1 MKTEQLREIEK
12 VYPSSN
18 FFSFSTHFPKD
29 KEKYVQE
36 AWPMVKSALEFY
48 DISCSLDLV
57 EGSMTISALR
67 WHVNEV
73 IFIQAR
79 IVLFL
84 FSTSTVSAPEA
95 IKYLGVRLFSIIKI
109 GFQVGGLCS
118 KYGIKR
124 ELFPELKAFLVGPN
138 CSYLKALQE
147 LTSCFVVVHDDVV
160 FAKGSFN
167 GLRIVRMVVEDC
179 FVYKVSAE
187 SLIARVTKEGLHGWS
202 AMNGIRD
209 LHI

>member
-1 MKTEQLREIEK
+1 
-12 VYPSSN
+12 
-18 FFSFSTHFPKD
+18 
-29 KEKYVQE
+29 
-36 AWPMVKSALEFY
+36 
-48 DISCSLDLV
+48 
-57 EGSMTISALR
+57 MTISALR

-95 IKYLGVRLFSIIKI
+95 IKYLGVRLFLIIKI

-179 FVYKVSAE
+179 FVYKVSSE
-187 SLIARVTKEGLHGWS
+187 SLIARVPKEGLHGWS
-202 AMNGIRD
+202 AMNRI
-209 LHI
+209 

>member
-1 MKTEQLREIEK
+1 MH
-12 VYPSSN
+12 N
-18 FFSFSTHFPKD
+18 FASLGFTDDLVHLSFLSPLFFFIKS
-29 KEKYVQE
+29 KYGR
-36 AWPMVKSALEFY
+36 
-48 DISCSLDLV
+48 V

-118 KYGIKR
+118 KYGIKK

>member
-18 FFSFSTHFPKD
+18 FFSFSAHFPKD

-67 WHVNEV
+67 WHVSEV

-84 FSTSTVSAPEA
+84 FSTSTVSAPE
-95 IKYLGVRLFSIIKI
+95 
-109 GFQVGGLCS
+109 
-118 KYGIKR
+118 

-187 SLIARVTKEGLHGWS
+187 SLIARVTKEGGLHGWN